1 MVWYEKMHFPI
12 QRIGAETPEPKQSQ
26 QKLIL
31 TFDIQVSVVMTP
43 DVETEAEFVFA
54 GSFSGG
60 KF

>member
-1 MVWYEKMHFPI
+1 MDAFPDPKN
-12 QRIGAETPEPKQSQ
+12 IGAETPEPNQSQ
-26 QKLIL
+26 RKLIL

-43 DVETEAEFVFA
+43 DVEAEAEFVFA

>member
-1 MVWYEKMHFPI
+1 MDAFPDPKN
-12 QRIGAETPEPKQSQ
+12 IGAETPEPKQSQ
-26 QKLIL
+26 RKLIL

-43 DVETEAEFVFA
+43 DVEAEAEFVFA

>member
-1 MVWYEKMHFPI
+1 MDAFPDPKN
-12 QRIGAETPEPKQSQ
+12 IGAETPESKQR
-26 QKLIL
+26 KLIL

-43 DVETEAEFVFA
+43 DVEAEAEFVFA